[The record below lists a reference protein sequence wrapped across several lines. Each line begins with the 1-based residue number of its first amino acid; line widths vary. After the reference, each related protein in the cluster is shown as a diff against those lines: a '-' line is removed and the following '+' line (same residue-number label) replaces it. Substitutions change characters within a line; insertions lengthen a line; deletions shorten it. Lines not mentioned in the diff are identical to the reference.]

1 MELNNELLTAFACA
15 RTCVYFATLLI
26 FLSQG
31 EPEETNYTAAGA
43 AVNTM

>member
-1 MELNNELLTAFACA
+1 MCEEYREWHNAFLACVFFS
-15 RTCVYFATLLI
+15 CSVLCFDLE
-26 FLSQG
+26 G

>member
-1 MELNNELLTAFACA
+1 MYCFVAWYLLTCSH
-15 RTCVYFATLLI
+15 VVLLVDV
-26 FLSQG
+26 LG